1 MNYYLLLV
9 INVEALI
16 ITLNFV
22 KPVTFI
28 KQYYFFQN
36 I

>member
-22 KPVTFI
+22 NPVTFI
-28 KQYYFFQN
+28 KQH
-36 I
+36 